1 MSKIQFFLKMLNKEL
16 YNEIKDEFDMLEVNI
31 TMLGFT
37 TSQEIYDSFVRYNI
51 DNGLFGFEMVFFESS
66 ASSITYVEKW
76 HQRLERLE
84 GKNWLESIEKAND
97 YMLKVHLS

>member
-16 YNEIKDEFDMLEVNI
+16 YNEIKDEFDILEVNI
-31 TMLGFT
+31 NMLGFI

-66 ASSITYVEKW
+66 TSTITYVEKW
-76 HQRLERLE
+76 HQRLE